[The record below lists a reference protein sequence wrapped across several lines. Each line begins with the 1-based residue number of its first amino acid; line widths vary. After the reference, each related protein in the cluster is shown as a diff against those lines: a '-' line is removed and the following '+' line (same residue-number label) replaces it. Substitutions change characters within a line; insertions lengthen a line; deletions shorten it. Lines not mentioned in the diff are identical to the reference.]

1 MNNSGYSLLFRADTH
16 YLNDLKSNTTTIHY
30 NDKKRKHNPFY
41 FILFVIGLF
50 LAVLLYNT
58 IDANSSKTR
67 FDSLVQKIK
76 SNKPLTDT
84 EWSEL
89 CKLLPEVKGIYVA
102 DCDDCRNYVIALLEG
117 KHHRFLVDYQK
128 KRNVELEKGIRS
140 IEKQINLHIDKINNP
155 QKHISQ
161 WNDLRSEQKK
171 NLIEKKWNEDILRQ
185 REQKE
190 ILECILKNK

>member
-1 MNNSGYSLLFRADTH
+1 MH
-16 YLNDLKSNTTTIHY
+16 YLNNLKSNTTTIHY
-30 NDKKRKHNPFY
+30 NDNKRKYNPFY
-41 FILFVIGLF
+41 FLLFVIGLF

-102 DCDDCRNYVIALLEG
+102 DCDDCRNYVIALVGGRHSVHLEKYALRSNKELQKG
-117 KHHRFLVDYQK
+117 IKSYQK
-128 KRNVELEKGIRS
+128 
-140 IEKQINLHIDKINNP
+140 QIDLHNQKILNP
-155 QKHISQ
+155 HKYIPE
-161 WNDLRSEQKK
+161 WNDLDKRQQ
-171 NLIEKKWNEDILRQ
+171 NDLIGNKWNKDIKRLL
-185 REQKE
+185 EQQE
-190 ILECILKNK
+190 ILNCILKNRTP